1 MVDSMKWNLFSK
13 SGEYGLHLSGK
24 SSRNE
29 LDYENPHD
37 LAEDGLSPEVE
48 AHPLK

>member
-37 LAEDGLSPEVE
+37 NAEDGLSPEE
-48 AHPLK
+48 EEHPLK